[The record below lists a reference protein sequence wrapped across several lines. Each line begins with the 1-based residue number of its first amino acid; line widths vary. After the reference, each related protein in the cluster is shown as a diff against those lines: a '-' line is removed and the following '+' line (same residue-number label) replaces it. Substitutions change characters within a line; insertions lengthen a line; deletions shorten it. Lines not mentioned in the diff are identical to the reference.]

1 MLPAGKPLK
10 TGLDVAATDFNTLLL
25 ELRTREFN
33 GYVSIAVKGT
43 GGIEE
48 GTLLMEKGKV
58 IGCSYEYL
66 RHGKTFAGQK
76 AFERVLNATAA
87 KEGVIDVFELEIQQI
102 DLTLAFNENLVYVP
116 NTSDLRH
123 VKVDDFSPLF
133 EQEVVSGGK
142 EEKNLAKKYR
152 LTGIV
157 SKSEDK
163 PQGLS

>member
-33 GYVSIAVKGT
+33 GYVSITVKGT

-66 RHGKTFAGQK
+66 RHGKTISGQK
-76 AFERVLNATAA
+76 AYERVLNATAA

-116 NTSDLRH
+116 NTGDLKH
-123 VKVDDFSPLF
+123 AKIEDFSPLF
-133 EQEVVSGGK
+133 EQEAISGDNM
-142 EEKNLAKKYR
+142 EKNLAKKYK
-152 LTGIV
+152 LAGLNTI
-157 SKSEDK
+157 KEDK

>member
-10 TGLDVAATDFNTLLL
+10 TNLDVAATDFNTLLL

-33 GYVSIAVKGT
+33 GYISITVKGA

-58 IGCSYEYL
+58 IGCSYEYM
-66 RHGKTFAGQK
+66 RHGKTVAGQK

-102 DLTLAFNENLVYVP
+102 DLTLAFNENLVFVP
-116 NTSDLRH
+116 NTGDLKH
-123 VKVDDFSPLF
+123 SKIEDFSPLY
-133 EQEVVSGGK
+133 EHEIAVEEKG
-142 EEKNLAKKYR
+142 EKNLAKKYR
-152 LTGIV
+152 LTGLNRQA
-157 SKSEDK
+157 EDLPK
-163 PQGLS
+163 GM